1 MLSTMMN
8 PNRTYEN
15 ILSLPT
21 NSSIYDFIL
30 SPNLDQYRDSSMW
43 YSLLHFH
50 LFNLSYKKEIT
61 VEQFLENFKIFLLQ
75 ENFNETPEQATS
87 PYIFNSTF
95 AGYFTKL
102 YEIISLEIF
111 DTANESIC
119 KNFLYIFCFIYQME
133 RNPFEEN
140 IRIVK
145 MMQYLYNIFEDL
157 SMKKERARF
166 RNIYNLI
173 ISIIKKTMRKFNYPL
188 KNENE
193 EKFTLFEQTNYDC
206 SDNASTSNNHISKN
220 PTRDNSTFKEEE
232 DDKSSLYLELYEK
245 APKDEDM
252 DEQRDD
258 SPVPAYINQTHNL
271 HPPMEYL
278 AKKLYDYN
286 RKKLVT
292 TSNMFHCNKVYVLIS
307 IGSTSIG
314 VTNTGFYRDLVILPR
329 NTNMQSI
336 SLNELSS
343 WMSWKMGK
351 YEMQPTKNTYD
362 RKESGVLTY
371 KCINT
376 ITKEVAFNA
385 TIHLWNGRYLLCN
398 NLIKSIFRKHTNL
411 CILHI
416 FYQKILMCFGI
427 VKRIDVTFLLI
438 AFVDYVYNVFNT
450 EQKIV
455 RNVKNARFNP
465 KGEVYNFS
473 TEEVYYYNY
482 DKTKMCTVQRKTNIK
497 ELIVNF
503 INFIMELTLYS
514 TGAQKMS
521 SFPEHL
527 FDEKYVF
534 NINRPLGLLLEK
546 NGYYSNF
553 VLQMEM
559 LKEKMQSD
567 SVAYYVELLKVIHLT
582 VNNN

>member
-1 MLSTMMN
+1 
-8 PNRTYEN
+8 
-15 ILSLPT
+15 
-21 NSSIYDFIL
+21 
-30 SPNLDQYRDSSMW
+30 
-43 YSLLHFH
+43 
-50 LFNLSYKKEIT
+50 
-61 VEQFLENFKIFLLQ
+61 
-75 ENFNETPEQATS
+75 
-87 PYIFNSTF
+87 
-95 AGYFTKL
+95 
-102 YEIISLEIF
+102 
-111 DTANESIC
+111 
-119 KNFLYIFCFIYQME
+119 
-133 RNPFEEN
+133 
-140 IRIVK
+140 
-145 MMQYLYNIFEDL
+145 
-157 SMKKERARF
+157 
-166 RNIYNLI
+166 
-173 ISIIKKTMRKFNYPL
+173 MRKFNYPL

-206 SDNASTSNNHISKN
+206 SDNTSTLTNHISKN
-220 PTRDNSTFKEEE
+220 ATRDNSTFKEEE
-232 DDKSSLYLELYEK
+232 DDKSSIYMELYDK
-245 APKDEDM
+245 APKDEDI
-252 DEQRDD
+252 EAQRDD
-258 SPVPAYINQTHNL
+258 SPVPAYINQSHNL
-271 HPPMEYL
+271 NPPMEYL

-329 NTNMQSI
+329 NTNMPSI

-362 RKESGVLTY
+362 RKERGVLTY
-371 KCINT
+371 KCVNT
-376 ITKEVAFNA
+376 ITKEIAFNA

-427 VKRIDVTFLLI
+427 VKRIDVTFLII
-438 AFVDYVYNVFNT
+438 AFADYVYNVFNT
-450 EQKIV
+450 DEKMI
-455 RNVKNARFNP
+455 RNVKNANFNQ
-465 KGEVYNFS
+465 KGEVYHFS

-521 SFPEHL
+521 SFPDHL

-534 NINRPLGLLLEK
+534 NINRPLSLLLEQ